1 MLGVHTVG
9 WIVLSTRRNELIA
22 STQELQKEILQ
33 LSSQSRKLS
42 SFSSAIADG
51 SIDPSELDSI
61 SGSLF
66 DDVLGFMDD
75 STAYA
80 NNYATEIGEEYTNLY
95 GNITQDQYVNNSGL
109 ASQATLYFDES
120 GNLDIEAVYNQ
131 LYKQALKDYVDIYVK
146 PQLSELEETIQ
157 QEKTEKETLLQ
168 QQEAELDTLKQS
180 ISQQISNS
188 TIQLS

>member
-9 WIVLSTRRNELIA
+9 WIVLSTRRNELLA
-22 STQELQKEILQ
+22 STQELQNEILQ
-33 LSSQSRKLS
+33 LSSDSRKLS

-51 SIDPSELDSI
+51 SIDPSEMDSI

-66 DDVLGFMDD
+66 EDVLGFMNE
-75 STAYA
+75 SAEYA
-80 NNYATEIGEEYTNLY
+80 NDYAYTIGQEYADQY
-95 GNITQDQYVNNSGL
+95 SNITQQQYYNNSGI
-109 ASQATLYFDES
+109 ASGATLYFDED
-120 GNLDIEAVYNQ
+120 GNLDIEKIYNE
-131 LYKQALKDYVDIYVK
+131 LYEQGLKDYAETYVK
-146 PQLSELEETIQ
+146 PQLSELEEIIQ

-168 QQEAELDTLKQS
+168 QEEAELETIKQS